1 MHTYPEMNKKIV
13 GLLKIDNSSPV
24 NAYAAER
31 IQELEAQNQELVKKL
46 ERALDHITYFNA
58 PEFDLVNEAD
68 PNLEDDLRLLLAK
81 AKGEVSDA

>member
-68 PNLEDDLRLLLAK
+68 PNLSYFHRF
-81 AKGEVSDA
+81 VIP